1 MSASDSLRGRVP
13 GQSVMSEI
21 VARHRAR
28 PARSSVARLFGF
40 SPLAAGDRAL
50 YRAALGELVVGDTLD
65 NLGPEW
71 DVLHVVPVSGVEPEI
86 DHLVI
91 GPAGVFTIRTRNF
104 PGQEIWVAGN
114 ALLVGAEQSTD
125 IVDARIEGERAS
137 AMLSR
142 AAGKTIAVLPIVVLV
157 KPKKLVVREWP
168 VGVEVI
174 SSKVLAGWLRS
185 RERTQ
190 DGAEVALVSD
200 VADRSTTWHV
210 AETHADTDIAADTD
224 THADIVNDT
233 HTVDIHAAT
242 LVGTDLARTPGV
254 IDATTDSDTMTDT
267 QELHRHFAVLREDV
281 VRAASLRVFW
291 GGIAFIVA
299 AGFLWLSV
307 ASFVSHVIVH

>member
-21 VARHRAR
+21 VARHRSR
-28 PARSSVARLFGF
+28 PLRSSVGRLFGQ
-40 SPLAAGDRAL
+40 SPLAAADRAL

-65 NLGPEW
+65 NLGTEW
-71 DVLHVVPVSGVEPEI
+71 DVLHVVPVSGAEPEI

-114 ALLVGAEQSTD
+114 ALLVGAEQVTD
-125 IVDARIEGERAS
+125 IIDARIEGEQAS
-137 AMLSR
+137 ALLSR
-142 AAGKTIAVLPIVVLV
+142 AAGKPIAVRPIVVLV

-185 RERTQ
+185 RDRTQ
-190 DGAEVALVSD
+190 DGTEVALVSD
-200 VADRSTTWHV
+200 VADRSTTWH
-210 AETHADTDIAADTD
+210 TPADDRDD
-224 THADIVNDT
+224 
-233 HTVDIHAAT
+233 
-242 LVGTDLARTPGV
+242 GV
-254 IDATTDSDTMTDT
+254 IDATISDPVTDT
-267 QELHRHFAVLREDV
+267 QELHRQFAILREDV

-307 ASFVSHVIVH
+307 ASLVSHVFVH

>member
-1 MSASDSLRGRVP
+1 
-13 GQSVMSEI
+13 MSEI

-28 PARSSVARLFGF
+28 PARSSIARLFGV

-71 DVLHVVPVSGVEPEI
+71 DVLHVVPVNGVEPEI

-137 AMLSR
+137 ALLSR
-142 AAGKTIAVLPIVVLV
+142 AAGKTIAVRPIVVLV

-210 AETHADTDIAADTD
+210 ADTHGDAD
-224 THADIVNDT
+224 THADIDP
-233 HTVDIHAAT
+233 HTADLHAAT
-242 LVGTDLARTPGV
+242 LAGAVLARTPGV
-254 IDATTDSDTMTDT
+254 IDATTDSDTTTDT

-307 ASFVSHVIVH
+307 ASLVSHVIVH

>member
-21 VARHRAR
+21 VARHRIR
-28 PARSSVARLFGF
+28 PARTSIGRLFGV
-40 SPLAAGDRAL
+40 SPLAAADRAL

-65 NLGPEW
+65 NLGTEW
-71 DVLHVVPVSGVEPEI
+71 DVLHVVPVSNDEPEI

-91 GPAGVFTIRTRNF
+91 GPGGVFTIRTRNF
-104 PGQEIWVAGN
+104 PGQEIWVAGSV
-114 ALLVGAEQSTD
+114 LLVGAEQSAD
-125 IVDARIEGERAS
+125 IVEAKIEGERA
-137 AMLSR
+137 AHLLSR
-142 AAGKTIAVLPIVVLV
+142 AAGKPIVVRPIVVLV

-168 VGVEVI
+168 IGVEVV

-210 AETHADTDIAADTD
+210 AS
-224 THADIVNDT
+224 
-233 HTVDIHAAT
+233 AAT
-242 LVGTDLARTPGV
+242 GTPTGPSV
-254 IDATTDSDTMTDT
+254 IDATDPDTMTDT
-267 QELHRHFAVLREDV
+267 QELHREFAVLREAV
-281 VRAASLRVFW
+281 ARAASLRVFW

-299 AGFLWLSV
+299 AGFLWISI
-307 ASFVSHVIVH
+307 ASLVSHVIVH